1 MLASRHTASKVA
13 SLGVLGGIF
22 ELREVGMARS
32 RFSFMDPEKNIA
44 PSFRGED
51 PDASHLNQFF
61 HAECELRGNME
72 DAMKVAEG
80 YIYSVTKTLF
90 EQHGDIIREMAG
102 TTNYIHELLNNFDP
116 QKGFPR
122 VTNDAAIE
130 MFPSRACW
138 EYIDDNDVKLG
149 RK

>member
-32 RFSFMDPEKNIA
+32 RFSFMDPEKNIT

-51 PDASHLNQFF
+51 PDATHLNQFF
-61 HAECELRGNME
+61 HAECELRENME
-72 DAMKVAEG
+72 DTMKVAEG

-90 EQHGDIIREMAG
+90 EQHGDVIREMAG
-102 TTNYIHELLNNFDP
+102 TTNHIQELLNNFDP
-116 QKGFPR
+116 
-122 VTNDAAIE
+122 
-130 MFPSRACW
+130 
-138 EYIDDNDVKLG
+138 
-149 RK
+149 